1 MFPWISFLQQTTLC
15 NKKFNNMLS
24 TLVLTREQIKRI
36 GIDLLTFFGDPDFVI
51 FFLHKYL
58 SIELSRSFHCSLR
71 LKPSDRWSR
80 LNSLCKKRE
89 FSKISPNSN
98 VPITCCLPIDGE
110 RWRAQKK
117 LLTQIT
123 YFRGYFIRCNSEHCA
138 MPNDDKTK
146 PSDKIRL
153 INYMGEYG
161 FSDIGVR
168 EAYKEYLEYED
179 YLYYSGLPE
188 YYFYHESPQLIYNS
202 NDIADYQIL
211 N

>member
-1 MFPWISFLQQTTLC
+1 MF
-15 NKKFNNMLS
+15 S
-24 TLVLTREQIKRI
+24 TLVLTQGQIRRI
-36 GIDLLTFFGDPDFVI
+36 GIDLLTIFLDPDFVVY
-51 FFLHKYL
+51 FMHKFLSL
-58 SIELSRSFHCSLR
+58 ELSRSFHCSLR

-80 LNSLCKKRE
+80 LNNLCKKRE

-123 YFRGYFIRCNSEHCA
+123 YLRGYFIRCNSDYYS
-138 MPNDDKTK
+138 MPKDDKTK
-146 PSDKIRL
+146 PSDKVRL
-153 INYMGEYG
+153 INYMGRDG
-161 FSDIGVR
+161 LTSINVR
-168 EAYKEYLEYED
+168 EAYKEYLEYEEDLD
-179 YLYYSGLPE
+179 YNGLPE

-202 NDIADYQIL
+202 NEISGYQIL

>member
-1 MFPWISFLQQTTLC
+1 MF
-15 NKKFNNMLS
+15 S
-24 TLVLTREQIKRI
+24 TVVLTRDQIKKI
-36 GIDLLTFFGDPDFVI
+36 GIILLTYFGDPDFVI
-51 FFLHKYL
+51 FFMHKYL

-80 LNSLCKKRE
+80 LNDLCKKRE
-89 FSKISPNSN
+89 YSKISPNSN
-98 VPITCCLPIDGE
+98 VPITCCLPIDGA

-117 LLTQIT
+117 LLTQIN
-123 YFRGYFIRCNSEHCA
+123 YMRGYFIRCNSDYCA

-153 INYMGEYG
+153 INYMGDYG
-161 FSDIGVR
+161 SLNNYLR
-168 EAYKEYLEYED
+168 KAYKDYLEYEED
-179 YLYYSGLPE
+179 LYYNGLPE

-202 NDIADYQIL
+202 DNISGYQIL

>member
-1 MFPWISFLQQTTLC
+1 
-15 NKKFNNMLS
+15 MLS
-24 TLVLTREQIKRI
+24 TLVLTQEQIRRI
-36 GIDLLTFFGDPDFVI
+36 GIDLLTIFRDPDFVVY
-51 FFLHKYL
+51 FMHKFLSL
-58 SIELSRSFHCSLR
+58 ELSRSFHCSLR

-80 LNSLCKKRE
+80 LNNLCKKKE

-123 YFRGYFIRCNSEHCA
+123 YFRGYFIRCNSDYSA
-138 MPNDDKTK
+138 MPKDDKTK

-153 INYMGEYG
+153 INYMGRYG
-161 FSDIGVR
+161 LTSINVR
-168 EAYKEYLEYED
+168 EAYKEYLEYEEELD
-179 YLYYSGLPE
+179 YNGLPE

-202 NDIADYQIL
+202 NDIAGYQIL